1 MLFDS
6 VTPAETDPL
15 DVIDIAAV
23 YPAELYEI
31 AATPGVGPAMA
42 ASVHDHLHTPEDG
55 RATA

>member
-1 MLFDS
+1 LLKRFGSLTKIRNAS
-6 VTPAETDPL
+6 VD
-15 DVIDIAAV
+15 
-23 YPAELYEI
+23 EI